1 MLIAAPDRC
10 SLSQKIQGRHRKD
23 CIMCTDLHLH
33 LPNLLSEQLVAAH
46 EAGHYDSI
54 DELVAD
60 AILTFLAARPDVRMA
75 AACRLYECGTV
86 SLEKASELAGL
97 DIVAMKQALHEQG
110 VSRVAPES
118 LSKTEEMAHFA
129 KLPSSS

>member
-1 MLIAAPDRC
+1 M
-10 SLSQKIQGRHRKD
+10 S
-23 CIMCTDLHLH
+23 TDIHFH
-33 LPNLLSEQLVAAH
+33 LPDLLGAQLVAAH
-46 EAGHYDSI
+46 EAGHYASV

-60 AILTFLAARPDVRMA
+60 AVRTFLAARPDIRVA
-75 AACRLYECGTV
+75 AACRLYERGTV

-118 LSKTEEMAHFA
+118 LSEIEEMAHVA
-129 KLPSSS
+129 KLPSSSRHS